1 MPDERDLLDFQPD
14 EPPKKDEVSPPSQE
28 DTEPLLFMFDDDRDG
43 TLDDLDVLDEHDQPT
58 MPLPSGTNR
67 LESDPGQTL
76 AGSGGLDPN
85 PDFQNKSPAQSS
97 PNQHTQPHVV
107 PFEHTLVHVPGESR
121 PYPQQN
127 SPQRPAQTQQAA
139 PRNPYQANTQQGQQY
154 RQTVPSPYAPPPPPT
169 IPAPPQGGRPNY
181 PPPRQGYGVGPQG
194 QPLPRPPRRLKRKR
208 ILGCTPGCFMLL
220 AGIFVTFCGGI
231 TLLGLVITA
240 TLGSQLEERLGE
252 QVAQVD
258 DYNNFESTFYYDREG
273 GLLYEAFGE
282 GRRVNVPYANFPQ
295 DLINATIAIED
306 DTFFTN
312 PGFEVEA
319 TLRAFLQYVGL
330 SEGASGGSTITQQLV
345 RNVLFEPE
353 YRAERSVQ
361 RKVEEIL
368 LAFMLRQ
375 RKSPEEV
382 LEMYLNEIY
391 YGNLSYGAESAA
403 LTFFDKHVGEL
414 TLGEA
419 ALLAGLPQ
427 APATLD
433 PFSPDPV
440 VQQEVRARWELVL
453 ARMVEEGYI
462 TDAQRQ
468 QAIAAGLNFIEP
480 EAPLEA
486 PHFTVYAMQEYND
499 LMSSLGYSPEQIV
512 SGGFRVYT
520 TVDQSINEMA
530 QQTARNQV
538 AALAANNASNGAV
551 IVLQPSTGEILAMV
565 GSLDYDNEAIDG
577 RVNVT
582 TSLRQPGSTMK
593 PFTYSA
599 ALEQGMTPADIIWDT
614 QTDIAGYRP
623 LNYDRTFHGAVRM
636 RTALANS
643 YNIPA
648 VQTLRRIGVEGLL
661 EIMARFGVESLTQDA
676 SQYGLSLT
684 LGGGDITLLE
694 LSTAYAV
701 FANGGSYVPSTSI
714 RCVLDNDGHII
725 YEYRSGCPSGEPT
738 ENTVYSDGYGTQ
750 VLDPRIAYLI
760 SDILADEEARQPA
773 MGYHSALYTG
783 DIGASVKT
791 GTTDDFRDNWT
802 VGYTRNVVVGVW
814 VGNSDG
820 TPMSNVSGLTGAAP
834 IWNAIISALYNNQDM
849 LAELAVD
856 GQLLPNRM
864 DPPGGMTLQG
874 ICALSAL
881 REPALDCA
889 GQTAEWMFDTP
900 AGLFD
905 GGGIYYPAAPIPT
918 PEQPPASGVWLR
930 EVQPDIYR
938 VLVHPIPQSI
948 AQGIVFGVAPGQIP
962 PPAPLYCQVPV
973 ELAPYDPGAREQLF
987 IGPPLDPADSVQAEN
1002 YARGAGIPFLPTIAC
1017 SQDLINAAGSAS
1029 PVVTAFIAS
1038 PANGQTISGPFDIVG
1053 TAQFSPEQADYYK
1066 IEIFGGPFT
1075 NWTTVNNIHS
1085 TSVVNGV
1092 LESLPALS
1100 PGSYQFQLV
1109 VVGRDGNYVQPPY
1122 QISVNVQ

>member
-1 MPDERDLLDFQPD
+1 MPDERDLLDFQPE
-14 EPPKKDEVSPPSQE
+14 EPFRKDDLSSPSME
-28 DTEPLLFMFDDDRDG
+28 DTEPLLFMFDDDEHG
-43 TLDDLDVLDEHDQPT
+43 SGFSDLDVLDEHDQPT
-58 MPLPSGTNR
+58 MPLPTGTNAFD
-67 LESDPGQTL
+67 LKPGQTL
-76 AGSGGLDPN
+76 SGSGGLDPN
-85 PDFQNKSPAQSS
+85 PDFQAKPQAPKYQAPAPTDQ
-97 PNQHTQPHVV
+97 NTQPHVV
-107 PFEHTLVHVPGESR
+107 PFEHTLVHVPGESHQYAR
-121 PYPQQN
+121 QN
-127 SPQRPAQTQQAA
+127 APQRPTQTH
-139 PRNPYQANTQQGQQY
+139 QANTAQGGQY
-154 RQTVPSPYAPPPPPT
+154 RQTVPSPYAPPPQPT
-169 IPAPPQGGRPNY
+169 IPAPPSGGRPNY
-181 PPPRQGYGVGPQG
+181 PPPRPGYAVGPNG
-194 QPLPRPPRRLKRKR
+194 QPLPAPRGRLKRKR
-208 ILGCTPGCFMLL
+208 ILGCTPGCFMVF

-231 TLLGLVITA
+231 TLLVLVITA
-240 TLGSQLEERLGE
+240 TLGAQLEERLAV

-258 DYNNFESTFYYDREG
+258 DYNNFESTFYYDRDG
-273 GLLYEAFGE
+273 DLLYESFGE
-282 GRRVNVPYANFPQ
+282 GRRINVPYANFPQ

-319 TLRAFLQYVGL
+319 TTRAFLQYVGL
-330 SEGASGGSTITQQLV
+330 SEGSSGGSSITQQLV

-361 RKVEEIL
+361 RKLEEIL

-382 LEMYLNEIY
+382 LGMYLNEIY
-391 YGNLSYGAESAA
+391 YGNLAYGAESAA

-419 ALLAGLPQ
+419 ALLAALPQ
-427 APATLD
+427 APANLE
-433 PFSPDPV
+433 PFNPDPE
-440 VQQEVRARWELVL
+440 VQRQVRARWELVL
-453 ARMVEEGYI
+453 DRMVQERYI

-468 QAIAAGLNFIEP
+468 QAVAAGLNFVEP
-480 EAPLEA
+480 EAPLNA

-499 LMSSLGYSPEQIV
+499 LMSRLGYSPDQIV

-538 AALAANNASNGAV
+538 AALAAHNASNGAV
-551 IVLQPSTGEILAMV
+551 LVIQPSTGEILAMV

-582 TSLRQPGSTMK
+582 TSMRQPGSTMK
-593 PFTYSA
+593 PFTYA
-599 ALEQGMTPADIIWDT
+599 AAMEQGMTAADIIWDT

-623 LNYDRTFHGAVRM
+623 VNYDRAFHGPVRM

-648 VQTLRRIGVEGLL
+648 VQTLRRIGVESLI
-661 EIMARFGVESLTQDA
+661 EIMTRFGAESLSQDA

-684 LGGGDITLLE
+684 LGGGDMTLLE
-694 LSTAYAV
+694 LATAYAT
-701 FANGGSYVPSTSI
+701 FANGGSHVPTTAI
-714 RCVLDNDGHII
+714 RCVLDNEGHII
-725 YEYRSGCPSGEPT
+725 YEYRNGCTAGEPT
-738 ENTVYSDGYGTQ
+738 EHTVYADGYGTQ

-760 SDILADEEARQPA
+760 GDILADEQARQSA
-773 MGYHSALYTG
+773 MGYRSALYTG

-791 GTTDDFRDNWT
+791 GTTDDYRDNWT

-820 TPMSNVSGLTGAAP
+820 SPMFNVTGLDGAAP
-834 IWNAIISALYNNQDM
+834 IWNQIINTLHSDQNM
-849 LAELAVD
+849 LGALAVD

-864 DPPGGMTLQG
+864 DPPGGMTLQS
-874 ICALSAL
+874 ICSLDGL
-881 REPALDCA
+881 REPALDCSS
-889 GQTAEWMFDTP
+889 QVAEWLLDTP

-905 GGGIYYPAAPIPT
+905 GGGIYFPPAPAPT
-918 PEQPPASGVWLR
+918 PDQPPPSGVWLR

-938 VLVHPIPQSI
+938 VLVHPIPASI
-948 AQGIVFGVAPGQIP
+948 AQGIVFGVAPGQLP

-987 IGPPLDPADSVQAEN
+987 IGPPLDPADSAQAES
-1002 YARGAGIPFLPTIAC
+1002 YARSAGIPFLPTIAC
-1017 SQDLINAAGSAS
+1017 SQDLINMAGSAS
-1029 PVVTAFIAS
+1029 PVVTAYIAS
-1038 PANGQTISGPFDIVG
+1038 PASGQVISGPFDIIG

-1066 IEIFGGPFT
+1066 IEIIGGPFAG
-1075 NWTTVNNIHS
+1075 WTTVNNIH
-1085 TSVVNGV
+1085 TNSVVNGV

-1100 PGSYQFQLV
+1100 PGDYQFQLI

-1122 QISVNVQ
+1122 QIGITVQ